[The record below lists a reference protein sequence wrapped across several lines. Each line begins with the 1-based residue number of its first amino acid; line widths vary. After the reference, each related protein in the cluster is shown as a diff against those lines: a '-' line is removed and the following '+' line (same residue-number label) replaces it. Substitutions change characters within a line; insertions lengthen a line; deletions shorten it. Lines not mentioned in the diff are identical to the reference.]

1 MSEKYRRKFKIYSA
15 WNYQG
20 ETADLDLASEKGWQL
35 VKPGFFSNRF
45 VYNPDVR
52 YRYQLDFQKVDDM
65 GRYIETFR
73 EQGWEYIR
81 STFNG
86 WHYFRKLYDPS
97 LSEEDYMIYPDCE
110 STKDM
115 NRRWAR
121 VALIVTIVLA
131 LFAVFWGVM
140 MIIKP
145 KLPALIQLIL
155 FLIET
160 AVLLRGSIIMFRSV
174 SAGPRRGDSAFMTVF
189 MGVLILGII
198 AIYISTVHRPRF
210 QTSQRIETPEE
221 AIVRDRWMDFDVEYP
236 DFYYLDLTLSAEKP
250 MTFEVLDDEDKPVFT
265 ETATHVDQKDI
276 CLKLKKG
283 HYSYAISADSGFD
296 LNCVIE

>member
-1 MSEKYRRKFKIYSA
+1 MSEQYRRKFKIYSA

-97 LSEEDYMIYPDCE
+97 LSEEDYMIYHDSE

-121 VALIVTIVLA
+121 VALIVTIFLA

-160 AVLLRGSIIMFRSV
+160 AVLLRGSIIMLRSV
-174 SAGPRRGDSAFMTVF
+174 YRN
-189 MGVLILGII
+189 
-198 AIYISTVHRPRF
+198 
-210 QTSQRIETPEE
+210 
-221 AIVRDRWMDFDVEYP
+221 
-236 DFYYLDLTLSAEKP
+236 
-250 MTFEVLDDEDKPVFT
+250 
-265 ETATHVDQKDI
+265 QKYF
-276 CLKLKKG
+276 K
-283 HYSYAISADSGFD
+283 F
-296 LNCVIE
+296 